1 MILTDTAAELR
12 DADALRSYV
21 PHLERV
27 AGRDGHRLY
36 LAIAYR
42 ALGIG
47 HRLAGQ
53 RDAAETRLGEALALF
68 SGLGAHWQMGRTQFE
83 LGELHRTHAPAR
95 AREYYLQAL
104 DSFEKLQA
112 APDMERARV
121 ALSSLG

>member
-12 DADALRSYV
+12 DADALRNYV

-42 ALGIG
+42 ALGVG
-47 HRLAGQ
+47 HRLAGE
-53 RDAAETRLGEALALF
+53 RDSAETRLGEALTLF
-68 SGLGAHWQMGRTQFE
+68 TQLGTRWQIGRTQFE
-83 LGELHRTHAPAR
+83 FGELHRTHAPAK

-104 DSFEKLQA
+104 GSFEELQA
-112 APDMERARV
+112 APDMERARAV
-121 ALSSLG
+121 LSS